1 MLFSDLKNSKWRL
14 PPLPRVVSLKE
25 DYADDVVAHVAFAL
39 QLLRVVLLVGEEGGH
54 VEHDF
59 DAAPVRVHRVQAG
72 QVVYSVQPAL
82 ATTTTK
88 NVYSMVE
95 YSTVYSVNCQARPD
109 NNNK

>member
-1 MLFSDLKNSKWRL
+1 MAAA
-14 PPLPRVVSLKE
+14 PLPRVVSLKE
-25 DYADDVVAHVAFAL
+25 DDADDVVAHVAFAL

-95 YSTVYSVNCQARPD
+95 YSTVYSVKPALTTTTTKNVH
-109 NNNK
+109 

>member
-1 MLFSDLKNSKWRL
+1 MAAA
-14 PPLPRVVSLKE
+14 PLPRVVSLKE
-25 DYADDVVAHVAFAL
+25 DDADDVVAHVAFAL